1 MRNSKTWQDS
11 STGEQIP
18 RLLIRADAG
27 PRVGTGHIMRT
38 LALGQAWKRDGG
50 QVTFVCG
57 QLPGALIK
65 RIEQSGFQVFQI
77 QNYNCDGADAKDT
90 QEIISVVQPQWIVLD
105 GYRFGNQYQ
114 RTVRNSASKL
124 LVIDDYGHASHE
136 NADVILNQNSYA
148 SSKDYGDRQARV
160 LAGSQFALLRNEFVC
175 SANSSIETKRIPAE
189 ARRILVTF
197 GGADADN
204 WTLKALQ
211 AIDDLGKKRLIVD
224 CVVGACYAHT
234 AELEMFKK
242 TTKLSLRLHRNVDRM
257 DLLMMR
263 ADLAVTAGGSTC
275 YELSRCGVPSIVAS
289 IAENQIP
296 ISRSMDEQGAMI
308 SVDEVDGN
316 GQPSLKL
323 NGSLLKKALKKLISH
338 SEQRRSLS
346 NRSMNL
352 VDGKGA
358 QRIIRAMN
366 AGTFSIR
373 AATTNDIETMW
384 QWRNDPE
391 VRSVLMDG
399 KPVSLSNFSEATTKT
414 LSDPRNKILIAIDS
428 RRQPIAQISFSLTE
442 SKPNEGQTYKVDVI
456 VDQARRGRGL
466 GTVLIS
472 QACEEHFEDTDCEM
486 VIAQAK
492 PGNIAFEKAFRSA
505 GFKGIEPVII
515 NGKIAMQLAMRRN
528 NFKTQTESVA
538 RKKSA

>member
-148 SSKDYGDRQARV
+148 SRKDYGDRQARV

-289 IAENQIP
+289 IAEN
-296 ISRSMDEQGAMI
+296 EQGAMI

-391 VRSVLMDG
+391 VRSVLMDA
-399 KPVSLSNFSEATTKT
+399 KPVSLSNFSNAIQQK
-414 LSDPRNKILIAIDS
+414 LSDSRNRILIALDS
-428 RRQPIAQISFSLTE
+428 RRRPIAQIQFCVKIRSTPKQRPKHARSR
-442 SKPNEGQTYKVDVI
+442 KPNCNT
-456 VDQARRGRGL
+456 
-466 GTVLIS
+466 
-472 QACEEHFEDTDCEM
+472 
-486 VIAQAK
+486 
-492 PGNIAFEKAFRSA
+492 
-505 GFKGIEPVII
+505 
-515 NGKIAMQLAMRRN
+515 
-528 NFKTQTESVA
+528 
-538 RKKSA
+538 